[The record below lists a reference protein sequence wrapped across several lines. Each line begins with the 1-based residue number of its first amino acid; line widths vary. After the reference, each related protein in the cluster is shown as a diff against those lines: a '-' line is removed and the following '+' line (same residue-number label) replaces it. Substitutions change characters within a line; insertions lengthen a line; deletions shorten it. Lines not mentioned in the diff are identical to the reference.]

1 METELVTS
9 LSAAATAAAMVGLA
23 SSLLTIKLKM
33 DAERRLLELLSAED
47 RAQHLRKLRSQVMQD
62 GVTTPEELQQLVD
75 SLEPLLQ
82 ELSAEHR
89 RAIGEGLHQRSMRG
103 RARYI
108 AKLMNKAGIGSGP
121 LLVAVE

>member
-9 LSAAATAAAMVGLA
+9 LAAAATAAAMVGLA

>member
-1 METELVTS
+1 MEAEFVMSLVA
-9 LSAAATAAAMVGLA
+9 AAATAAMVGVA
-23 SSLLTIKLKM
+23 SSLLTIKLKV
-33 DAERRLLELLSAED
+33 DAERRLLELLSAGEL
-47 RAQHLRKLRSQVMQD
+47 AQRLRKLRTEVMQD

-75 SLEPLLQ
+75 SLDPLLE

-121 LLVAVE
+121 LPIAAE